1 MLDRGGANTDRS
13 EKFNFAPCLSSVN
26 FTGSKRVA
34 PINAG
39 GPQAASALA
48 QEQHVSGVGWHH
60 ARPAAPPTPEQ
71 MK

>member
-1 MLDRGGANTDRS
+1 MFDRGGANTDRS
-13 EKFNFAPCLSSVN
+13 EKFYFTPRPSSAN

-39 GPQAASALA
+39 GPEAAPALA

-60 ARPAAPPTPEQ
+60 TRPAAPPTPEQ